1 MSDEQGIDDEGTTG
15 AQLPDSGQKVDW
27 EAIPNE
33 PALPTELAAA
43 DEVELKPSGLLNEF
57 PKDGHEWPAGTDV
70 EPESFASVSVEA
82 DLNTNV
88 LAAPSAEVA
97 PEAPAAQEP
106 AEEAAPA
113 PALPWAGEILER
125 LNCTEE
131 LPVFED
137 EIIKTLGSIA
147 LSNFEANELEVIRR
161 GIYGRIF
168 AAQKKRHAIVKTGQ
182 RHPFTGVDMDQNTV
196 YMTREELDAVN
207 NVTSYSKSLRVGFGF
222 KIFEEDTWNNLP
234 SNGDNKIAITANNPA
249 KSNDPV
255 MRIRGKLGLA
265 TEGNAVLWHSGLHLT
280 LEGPPVLDQLRLE
293 TKLLDEKIA
302 MARDSNG
309 LVYSASSVYLNKA
322 VADFILSYVTKS
334 TIGTT
339 HVEEL
344 KKVILL
350 TDLEP
355 LTLAA
360 AATIFPD
367 GYNLD
372 RPCLTTYGGCG
383 ETLTRKV
390 NLRRMLFVRRSR
402 IDEHQF
408 ALMAKRSARV
418 DIKTVKNYQESIRP
432 EVSRYIDIGEGLKVK
447 MRVPTLADYER
458 QATAWMDTMDN
469 RARVLMTSYANEA
482 DRQTFML
489 RANNIAMV
497 MTYSHWIEAVVE
509 EHADSPD
516 GLKTVMTRVLQG
528 DEAEDLELQYQADQD
543 LDRLLE
549 SFADDGDLTAK
560 IADGIEKFINQMTLA
575 TVAVPKSTCPSCG
588 VPLTG
593 DNLSKHPHLVSI
605 NPIEVFF
612 TLIHHK
618 VKQAGG

>member
-1 MSDEQGIDDEGTTG
+1 MSDEQGTPITDEGAERPTVGNVEGQTV
-15 AQLPDSGQKVDW
+15 QWENLP
-27 EAIPNE
+27 ETPT
-33 PALPTELAAA
+33 LPSEFKSAA
-43 DEVELKPSGLLNEF
+43 EVELQPSGNLNEF
-57 PKDGHEWPAGTDV
+57 PKDGHEWPAGTHADV
-70 EPESFASVSVEA
+70 LDVDPDAKQALVDATAEAQARPAEEP
-82 DLNTNV
+82 
-88 LAAPSAEVA
+88 
-97 PEAPAAQEP
+97 
-106 AEEAAPA
+106 EEAAPVVHG
-113 PALPWAGEILER
+113 PWAGELIQR
-125 LNCTEE
+125 LNCEE
-131 LPVFED
+131 TLPVFED
-137 EIIKTLGSIA
+137 DIIKNLGSLA
-147 LSNFEANELEVIRR
+147 LSNFEAAELEVIRR

-168 AAQKKRHAIVKTGQ
+168 AAQKKRAAIVKTGQ
-182 RHPFTGVDMDQNTV
+182 KHPFTPVDMDQRTV
-196 YMTREELDAVN
+196 YLTGEELEAVN
-207 NVTSYSKSLRVGFGF
+207 NVTSYVASLRVGFGY
-222 KIFEEDTWNNLP
+222 KIFEGEDTWNNLP
-234 SNGDNKIAITANNPA
+234 TSGDQKIAITQNNPA

-255 MRIRGKLGLA
+255 MRIRGQLGLA
-265 TEGNAVLWHSGLHLT
+265 TEGNAVLWHTGMHLT
-280 LEGPPVLDQLRLE
+280 LEGPPVLNQLRLE
-293 TKLLDEKIA
+293 TQLLDEKIS

-322 VADFILSYVTKS
+322 VADFILGFVTKS

-339 HVEEL
+339 NVGEL

-372 RPCLTTYGGCG
+372 RPCLTTHGGCG

-402 IDEHQF
+402 ITEPQF

-418 DIKTVKNYQESIRP
+418 DIKTVKNYQDSVRP
-432 EVSRYIDIGEGLKVK
+432 EVSRYIDIGQGLKVK

-458 QATAWMDTMDN
+458 QATAWMDEMDN
-469 RARVLMTSYANEA
+469 RARVLMTSYANET
-482 DRQTFML
+482 DRQTYML

-497 MTYSHWIEAVVE
+497 MAYSHWIEAIVKE
-509 EHADSPD
+509 DEDAPD
-516 GLKTVMTRVLQG
+516 GLKTELSRLLSG
-528 DEAEDLELQYQADQD
+528 EEADDLERQYQADQD

-549 SFADDGDLTAK
+549 SFADDGELSAK
-560 IADGIEKFINQMTLA
+560 IADGVEKFINAMTLA

-593 DNLSKHPHLVSI
+593 DSLSKHPHLVSI